1 MMRPLFSFY
10 LTFSLALVL
19 AGLLQPSLAAP
30 SARPNANTPK
40 LKDAVVPPSNW
51 IDLGPAPPLQHIWL
65 RIALPQARFSELE
78 RQLYEISDPKNA
90 RYGQHLLK
98 EQVTEFVRPDR
109 RSVEAVD
116 TWLAEYGI
124 TGDDRVRRSVA
135 GDWVTILVP
144 VAVAEEML
152 DTEFH
157 LWKNVRDGEDGDLFV
172 RTTQY
177 SLPEHLHA
185 HIELVQPTTYFG
197 RPKPMSTSLFF
208 EGLGIT
214 VDISST
220 SATPSTPAAANYT
233 NGTLTDPYTDVDCSR
248 TVTIPCL
255 RTMYNVTGYVPQA
268 TSKNKIGITGYLG
281 QFANNADLQSFYKAE
296 LPAAVNSSFQTVL
309 VNGLTLVVRWCMSG
323 GQNDQTPGNAG
334 PEANL
339 DTQFGLG
346 MSFPTPGTFYSTGGA
361 PPFTPDAH
369 TTGNSNEPY
378 DDWLQF
384 MLALRDGDVPQTI
397 STSYSDDEQTVPKD
411 YATRVCKEFGL
422 LGESYF
428 IIQLSGANDLFVC
441 LSCTGSRGVSI
452 IFSSGDAGVGDGD
465 SDPAT
470 QQCFS
475 NDGKNNTIFLPQFPA
490 SCPFVTTVG
499 GTQGIPEVA
508 APFSGGGFSNYFARP
523 DWQNATVQKY
533 LDNLPSGQ
541 YQGLFNPAGRAY
553 PDVSA
558 QSRRFLIYFQ
568 GLAGLIS
575 GTSAAA
581 PTFAGIVSLLND
593 ANIAAGKPPLGF
605 LNPMLYSIGVG
616 GLNDITQGNAPGCGT
631 PGFSATTGWDPVTG
645 LGTPNFA
652 ALKNIL
658 VPYSPPVP
666 KLLGSL
672 IGALLNLQLSIAV
685 SLNLL

>member
-1 MMRPLFSFY
+1 MRPLFSLY

-19 AGLLQPSLAAP
+19 GGLLHPSLAAP
-30 SARPNANTPK
+30 YAHSNANNPK
-40 LKDAVVPPSNW
+40 VKDAVVPPPNW

-116 TWLAEYGI
+116 AWLAEYGI

-197 RPKPMSTSLFF
+197 RPKPMSTSLFW

-214 VDISST
+214 VDISASST
-220 SATPSTPAAANYT
+220 PATPAAANYT
-233 NGTLTDPYTDVDCSR
+233 NGTLTDPYTGANCSR
-248 TVTIPCL
+248 TVTISCL
-255 RTMYNVTGYVPQA
+255 RTMYNVTGYQPQA
-268 TSKNKIGITGYLG
+268 TYTNKIGITGYLG
-281 QFANNADLQSFYKAE
+281 QFANEADLQSFYKAE
-296 LPAAVNSSFQTVL
+296 LPAAVNSSFETVL
-309 VNGLTLVVRWCMSG
+309 VNG

-339 DTQFGLG
+339 DTQFGFG
-346 MSFPTPGTFYSTGGA
+346 MSFPTPGTFYSTGGT
-361 PPFTPDAH
+361 PPFTQDAR
-369 TTGNSNEPY
+369 TPENTNEPY

-411 YATRVCKEFGL
+411 YAIRVCKEFCL
-422 LGESYF
+422 L
-428 IIQLSGANDLFVC
+428 
-441 LSCTGSRGVSI
+441 GSRGVSI
-452 IFSSGDAGVGDGD
+452 IFSSGDSGVGDGD
-465 SDPAT
+465 ANSTT
-470 QQCFS
+470 QRCFS
-475 NDGKNNTIFLPQFPA
+475 NDGTNKTMFLPMFPA

-499 GTQGIPEVA
+499 GTQGIPEIA

-558 QSRRFLIYFQ
+558 QSRRFLIYFK

-616 GLNDITQGNAPGCGT
+616 GLNDITRGNAPGCGT

-666 KLLGSL
+666 KLLGGL
-672 IGALLNLQLSIAV
+672 VGALLNLQLSLSV
-685 SLNLL
+685 SLKLL

>member
-1 MMRPLFSFY
+1 MMRPLFSLY

-19 AGLLQPSLAAP
+19 GGLLHPSLAAP
-30 SARPNANTPK
+30 YAHSNANNPK
-40 LKDAVVPPSNW
+40 VKDAVVPPPNW

-116 TWLAEYGI
+116 AWLAEYGI

-197 RPKPMSTSLFF
+197 RPKPMSTSLFW

-214 VDISST
+214 VDISASST
-220 SATPSTPAAANYT
+220 PATPAAANYT
-233 NGTLTDPYTDVDCSR
+233 NGTLTDPYTGANCSR
-248 TVTIPCL
+248 TVTISCL
-255 RTMYNVTGYVPQA
+255 RTMYNVTGYQPQA
-268 TSKNKIGITGYLG
+268 TYTNKIGITGYLG
-281 QFANNADLQSFYKAE
+281 QFANEADLQSFYKAE
-296 LPAAVNSSFQTVL
+296 LPAAVNSSFETVL
-309 VNGLTLVVRWCMSG
+309 VNG

-339 DTQFGLG
+339 DTQFGFG
-346 MSFPTPGTFYSTGGA
+346 MSFPTPGTFYSTGGT
-361 PPFTPDAH
+361 PPFTQDAR
-369 TTGNSNEPY
+369 TPENTNEPY

-411 YATRVCKEFGL
+411 YAIRVCKEFCL
-422 LGESYF
+422 L
-428 IIQLSGANDLFVC
+428 
-441 LSCTGSRGVSI
+441 GSRGVSI
-452 IFSSGDAGVGDGD
+452 IFSSGDSGVGDGD
-465 SDPAT
+465 ANSTT
-470 QQCFS
+470 QRCFS
-475 NDGKNNTIFLPQFPA
+475 NDGTNKTMFLPMFPA

-499 GTQGIPEVA
+499 GTQGIPEIA

-558 QSRRFLIYFQ
+558 QSRRFLIYFK

-616 GLNDITQGNAPGCGT
+616 GLNDITRGNAPGCGT

-666 KLLGSL
+666 KLLGGL
-672 IGALLNLQLSIAV
+672 VGALLNLQLSLSV
-685 SLNLL
+685 SLKLL